1 MARAFGSARKNLY
14 QSDYIAEKKTGK
26 KIYYNGLNNK
36 SNTKTDLISG
46 LYSKTD
52 MSSVCSVVD
61 GLPFIDVVC
70 TDLVHIDSKLDVPF
84 YISNT
89 IDPLGLLYNYDKCIK
104 KNYIIY
110 NSLSN
115 IDLRQ

>member
-26 KIYYNGLNNK
+26 KIYYNKWNN
-36 SNTKTDLISG
+36 KTDLNSG
-46 LYSKTD
+46 LYIKTD

-70 TDLVHIDSKLDVPF
+70 SDVVKIDSKLDVPF

-89 IDPLGLLYNYDKCIK
+89 IDPLGLLYNYDKCLK

-110 NSLSN
+110 NSLYDN
-115 IDLRQ
+115 Y

>member
-1 MARAFGSARKNLY
+1 MARAFGSARKNMY

-26 KIYYNGLNNK
+26 KIYYNASNN
-36 SNTKTDLISG
+36 KTDLISG

-104 KNYIIY
+104 QNYITY